1 MLKYY
6 YIIFF
11 LICSAIGFGQNTKI
25 RLFEQTNDF
34 DSIVTSYDSLYLYSS
49 DTLIKGGPLD
59 LDSLNELFDSISFQD
74 DTLSIYENTVTTRK
88 VEIIAGKDNDYELS
102 IPSHG
107 FRLPSWGIRPLYFN
121 HSTGTYEYAQAD
133 SIHKAADILMVDSID
148 QDQILVQNTGYL
160 DITHGLQVGIW
171 YILDTANPGGVI
183 PAFDTCL
190 VVGEPI
196 QYLFFT
202 ADANQILIQPE
213 QPIECDSSN
222 LLTTLNPFAACGG
235 FDLDYW
241 DEDFSTQANGTTVD
255 TDSTAWTV
263 DDNGVDAGRQ
273 AVEMDN
279 STWQTS
285 PIDIECV
292 PGNITIIIDISEEG
306 NMEGDDDVESQYR
319 LDGGAWISFGYNN
332 NDFGTTTHTVTFAS
346 GTSSTLEIRVLTDN
360 GGGEDHYINRVRLQ
374 D

>member
-1 MLKYY
+1 MIKYIY
-6 YIIFF
+6 IFF
-11 LICSAIGFGQNTKI
+11 LLLISLNYFGQSTKI
-25 RLFEQTNDF
+25 RLFEQTNLF
-34 DSIVTSYDSLYLYSS
+34 DSIVTSYDSIYFYSS

-59 LDSLNELFDSISFQD
+59 LDSLNELFDSISFRD
-74 DTLSIYENTVTTRK
+74 DTLSIYENSVTTRK

-102 IPSHG
+102 IPNHG
-107 FRLPSWGIRPLYFN
+107 LQVPSWGIRPLYFN
-121 HSTGTYEYAQAD
+121 HTTGNYEYAQAD
-133 SIHKAADILMVDSID
+133 SIHKAADVLMVDSID
-148 QDQILVQNTGYL
+148 QDQILIQNTGYL
-160 DITHGLQVGIW
+160 EIAHGLQVGIW

-241 DEDFSTQANGTTVD
+241 DEDFSTQPNGTNTD

-263 DDNGVDAGRQ
+263 DDNGVDAGLD

-279 STWQTS
+279 STWQTTA
-285 PIDIECV
+285 IDIECV
-292 PGNITIIIDISEEG
+292 SGNITIIVDLFETGNLDGGDFIESE
-306 NMEGDDDVESQYR
+306 YR
-319 LDGGAWISFGYNN
+319 LDGGAWIQFGINF
-332 NDFGTTTHTVTFAS
+332 NDFGSTTHTVTFAS
-346 GTSSTLEIRVLTDN
+346 GTASTLEIRINSAND
-360 GGGEDHYINRVRLQ
+360 GGEDHYIDRVRLQ

>member
-1 MLKYY
+1 M
-6 YIIFF
+6 
-11 LICSAIGFGQNTKI
+11 
-25 RLFEQTNDF
+25 
-34 DSIVTSYDSLYLYSS
+34 
-49 DTLIKGGPLD
+49 
-59 LDSLNELFDSISFQD
+59 
-74 DTLSIYENTVTTRK
+74 
-88 VEIIAGKDNDYELS
+88 
-102 IPSHG
+102 
-107 FRLPSWGIRPLYFN
+107 PSWGIRPLYFN